1 MFKVDDFDIFAIEG
15 LEERM
20 SAIRT
25 TIQPIFQELDDWFV
39 AELTPLIGN
48 KLPIHIA
55 QHRRRTAYAPDFTWS
70 AMGGDNR
77 GYKKYPHFQ
86 LGITGEYIVMWL
98 SFIDN
103 PEYEGEMA
111 DTFLKNLEWFD
122 QLPKDTKLNVDHT
135 KNNYHELDENELIKA
150 LERWKQVKKGEFQI
164 GRIITKDDKML
175 QDAHVTK
182 QYMLETYQSL
192 VPLYLEAMKVRDNQL

>member
-1 MFKVDDFDIFAIEG
+1 
-15 LEERM
+15 
-20 SAIRT
+20 
-25 TIQPIFQELDDWFV
+25 
-39 AELTPLIGN
+39 
-48 KLPIHIA
+48 
-55 QHRRRTAYAPDFTWS
+55 
-70 AMGGDNR
+70 MGGDNR